1 VTGPHRATRSIGRL
15 LVAMALLVGLSAPP
29 LAPARAAGEIY
40 KDPSQPVPARVADL
54 LSRMTLDEKIGQMTQ
69 AERADITTSTDIATY
84 GLGSLLSG
92 GGSAPSTNTATGWAD
107 MYDGFQQAALANRLG
122 IPLIYGVD
130 AVHGHNNV
138 RGATI
143 FPHNVGLGATR
154 DASLVQQVGQ
164 ATAEEVAGTGI
175 DWTFAPCL
183 CVARN
188 ERWGRTYES
197 FGEDPAI
204 AQSLTTIITGFQ
216 GSTLGGTGSSILA
229 TAKHYV
235 GDGGTTGGDDQGN
248 TQLSEADLR
257 RIHLAPFVTAVQRNV
272 GSVMISYS
280 SWNGVKMHGNQYLIR
295 DVLKGELGFTGFV
308 VSDWQGIDQIDG
320 AGGFSAS
327 DVRTSINAGIDMVM
341 VPHDYKG
348 FIATLRTEVQAGR
361 VPLTRIDDAVSRIL
375 TKKFQLGLFERPL
388 TDRTWTVTVG
398 SAAHRALA
406 RQAVRESQ
414 VLLKNDGILPLA
426 KSGLRILVAGKNAD
440 NIGNQS
446 GGWTISWQ
454 GSSGNITPGT
464 SILQGIRAAVAPG
477 TTVTF
482 DAGARKP
489 AGHDVAIAVIGETP
503 YAEGQ
508 GDRTDGMGLDRTDL
522 NVLNNLKRAGIPTI
536 VVIVSGRPLVV
547 TTQLPDWRAFI
558 AGWLPGTE
566 GAGVADVL
574 FGDYKPTGKLPMS
587 WPRTAAQ
594 IPINVG
600 DAGYDPLFAFGF
612 GLTYP

>member
-1 VTGPHRATRSIGRL
+1 MVRGTHRSVRHRASLLIG
-15 LVAMALLVGLSAPP
+15 LVVMLAGSVPSAV
-29 LAPARAAGEIY
+29 AAHLPY
-40 KDPSQPVPARVADL
+40 HDPSLPVATRVADL

-69 AERADITTSTDIATY
+69 VERSSLTAQSDIVTY
-84 GLGSLLSG
+84 NLGSLLSG
-92 GGSAPSTNTATGWAD
+92 GGSAPATNTPTGWAN
-107 MYDGFQQAALANRLG
+107 MYDSYQQTALTNRLG

-143 FPHNVGLGATR
+143 FPHSIGLGATR
-154 DASLVQQVGQ
+154 NPTLVQQIGQ

-204 AQSLTTIITGFQ
+204 AQSMTTVITGFQ
-216 GSTLGGTGSSILA
+216 GTTLGGSSTSILA

-257 RIHLAPFVTAVQRNV
+257 RIHLPPFIDAIQKGA

-280 SWNGVKMHGNQYLIR
+280 SWNGVKLHGHAYLINT
-295 DVLKGELGFTGFV
+295 VLKGELGFSGFV
-308 VSDWQGIDQIDG
+308 VSDWAGIDQIDG
-320 AGGFSAS
+320 GGSFSAS
-327 DVRTSINAGIDMVM
+327 DVRTSVNAGIDMVM
-341 VPHDYKG
+341 VPHDYRN
-348 FIATLRTEVQAGR
+348 FQSLLRTEVTAGR
-361 VPLTRIDDAVSRIL
+361 VTTARIDDAVRRIL

-388 TDRTWTVTVG
+388 TDRSLTSTVG
-398 SAAHRALA
+398 STAHRSIA
-406 RQAVRESQ
+406 RQAVRESL
-414 VLLKNDGILPLA
+414 VLLKNDGILPLS
-426 KSGLRILVAGKNAD
+426 KSARIFVAGKNAD

-454 GSSGNITPGT
+454 GSSGAITPGT
-464 SILQGIRAAVAPG
+464 TILQGIRAAVTPG
-477 TTVTF
+477 TVVDF
-482 DAGARKP
+482 NAAGRGA
-489 AGHDVAIAVIGETP
+489 AGHDVAIVVVGEKP

-508 GDRTDGMGLDRTDL
+508 GDRTDGMTLDRTDL
-522 NVLNNLKRAGIPTI
+522 SALSTVARTGVPVVVVL
-536 VVIVSGRPLVV
+536 VSGRPLVV
-547 TTQLPDWRAFI
+547 TSELPGWRGLI
-558 AGWLPGTE
+558 AAWLPGTE
-566 GAGVADVL
+566 GNGVADVL
-574 FGDYKPTGKLPMS
+574 FGDHRPTGKLPMS
-587 WPRTAAQ
+587 WPRTATQ

-600 DAGYDPLFAFGF
+600 DATYDPLFPYGF

>member
-1 VTGPHRATRSIGRL
+1 MTGTRPAPRAGIRFVVVLLGL
-15 LVAMALLVGLSAPP
+15 AGLVASPV
-29 LAPARAAGEIY
+29 RAATGAGEPY
-40 KDPSQPVPARVADL
+40 KDPSQPVPVRVADL
-54 LSRMTLDEKIGQMTQ
+54 LGRMTLDEKIGQMTQ
-69 AERADITTSTDIATY
+69 AERSDITNTADIATY

-92 GGSAPSTNTATGWAD
+92 GGSAPTPNTPASWAD
-107 MYDGFQQAALANRLG
+107 MYDNFQRAALTNRLG

-138 RGATI
+138 VGATI
-143 FPHNVGLGATR
+143 FPHNIGLGATR
-154 DASLVQQVGQ
+154 DAALAQQVGQ

-197 FGEDPAI
+197 FGEDPEI
-204 AQSLTTIITGFQ
+204 GQSLTTIVTGFQ
-216 GSTLGGTGSSILA
+216 GTTLGGTGSSILA

-248 TQLSEADLR
+248 TVLSEADLR
-257 RIHLAPFVTAVQRNV
+257 RIHLAPFVSAVQRNV
-272 GSVMISYS
+272 GAVMISYS
-280 SWNGVKMHGNQYLIR
+280 SWNGVKMHGNHYLIT

-308 VSDWQGIDQIDG
+308 VSDWAGIDQLDG

-327 DVRTSINAGIDMVM
+327 DVRTGINAGIDMVM
-341 VPHDYKG
+341 VPHDYQG
-348 FIATLRTEVQAGR
+348 FIATLRSEVQAGN
-361 VPLTRIDDAVSRIL
+361 VPLSRIDDAVSRIL

-388 TDRTWTVTVG
+388 TDRSYTSTVG

-426 KSGLRILVAGKNAD
+426 KSGLRILVTGKNAD

-454 GSSGNITPGT
+454 GSSGATTPGT
-464 SILQGIRAAVAPG
+464 TILQGIRAAVAPG
-477 TTVTF
+477 TTVSY
-482 DAGARKP
+482 DAAARKP
-489 AGHDVAIAVIGETP
+489 AGNDVAVAVLGETP

-522 NVLNNLKRAGIPTI
+522 NVLSNLKRARIPT
-536 VVIVSGRPLVV
+536 VVVLVSGRPLIV
-547 TTQLPDWRAFI
+547 TNQLPDWRAFV

-574 FGDYKPTGKLPMS
+574 FGDYKPTGTLPMS
-587 WPRTAAQ
+587 WPRTATQ

-600 DAGYDPLFAFGF
+600 DTSYDPLFGYGF